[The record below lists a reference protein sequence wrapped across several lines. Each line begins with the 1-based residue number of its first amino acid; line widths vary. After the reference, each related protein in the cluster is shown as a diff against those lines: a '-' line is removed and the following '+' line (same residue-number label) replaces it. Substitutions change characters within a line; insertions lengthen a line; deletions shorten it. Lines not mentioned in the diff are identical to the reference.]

1 MRKTFIGLD
10 IGGSKIEAIAWRS
23 GRVLAVHKIK
33 TPKNRKAFLAAVFKL
48 IEKVSAREKIQG
60 IGIACAGAIDYKRG
74 AITGSPNLKFLIGVK
89 LAEFIRRQ
97 CGVRVALEN
106 DANCFLRG
114 EHAFGVARGKKNVVA
129 FTLGTGVGGA
139 IMIENKLLHGTHVS
153 AGELGHMTIA
163 YLSSSAGTLEDLASS
178 HFFGKFKMGGA
189 LDIQHAAEAGDKK
202 ARAVYQKM
210 GRYLGI
216 AMANVVN
223 IFDPEMIVL
232 GGGISRGYKL
242 FLSSA
247 LAEMKTHTLSS
258 LRFLPPVKV
267 SKLEHASALGAIT
280 LLM

>member
-10 IGGSKIEAIAWRS
+10 IGGSKIEAIAWKS

-97 CGVRVALEN
+97 YRVRVALEN

-189 LDIQHAAEAGDKK
+189 LDIQHAAGAGHKK
-202 ARAVYQKM
+202 ARAIYQKM
-210 GRYLGI
+210 GRYLGV

-242 FLSSA
+242 FLPSA

-258 LRFLPPVKV
+258 LRFLPPVRV
-267 SKLEHASALGAIT
+267 SKLNHANALGAIT
-280 LLM
+280 LL